1 MRATDYPPNQ
11 PDRLTMRI
19 AYDSQ
24 ADALEIVL
32 MDGIVARTLELDAGT
47 LVDLDEHGRLLSIEI
62 IRPARHWPVEEI
74 LARYDVS
81 SEDARTLRRIV
92 GTEIRFSSVETE
104 PVALV

>member
-1 MRATDYPPNQ
+1 
-11 PDRLTMRI
+11 MRI

-24 ADALEIVL
+24 ADAIEVVL
-32 MDGIVARTLELDAGT
+32 MDGIVARTLEVDSGT
-47 LVDLDEHGRLLSIEI
+47 LIDLDEHGRLLSIEV

-74 LARYDVS
+74 LVEYEVAL
-81 SEDARTLRRIV
+81 EDARTLRRLV

>member
-1 MRATDYPPNQ
+1 
-11 PDRLTMRI
+11 MRI

-24 ADALEIVL
+24 ADAIEVVL
-32 MDGIVARTLELDAGT
+32 MDGIVARTLEVDSGT
-47 LVDLDEHGRLLSIEI
+47 LIDLDEHGRLLSIEV

-74 LARYDVS
+74 LAEYEVAP
-81 SEDARTLRRIV
+81 EDARTLRRLV